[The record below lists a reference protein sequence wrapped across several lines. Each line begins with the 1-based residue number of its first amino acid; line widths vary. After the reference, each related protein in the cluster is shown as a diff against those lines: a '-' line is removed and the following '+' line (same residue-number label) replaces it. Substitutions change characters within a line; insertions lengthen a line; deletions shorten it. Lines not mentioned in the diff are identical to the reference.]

1 MRLARL
7 SRRSV
12 QFGVLVALATLSTQA
27 WAPPVV
33 IAIAATYAGTAVA
46 SALLL
51 TGLAATVVSMGVAFA
66 VTALGNS
73 ILGNGAGPQQDT
85 GGAGAG
91 SGSFQ
96 AEARGRTQV
105 VRSAVA
111 TRRRVYG
118 QVMLSGPLVYAEV
131 GGTDNQYLHLVI
143 PLAPHSVYEIGD
155 IYFGDELV
163 GALDGSGNVT
173 TGRFAGYARIKK
185 HLGATTQVAD
195 ADLIADSAGIWT
207 ANHRLQGVAYVYV
220 RLLWSQDVFP
230 SGIPN
235 VKALVKGNDQIY
247 DTRSLTSGY
256 NNNWAL
262 CVRDYLK
269 AAGVDG
275 GLECATDE
283 VDETYISA
291 AANVCDE
298 LVTLADASTQ
308 ARYTCDGTVDTAKRP
323 VDILRDLMSAAA
335 GTITY
340 PAGAFRLFPGAYTT
354 PSVTLTNDD
363 LRGPVQV
370 SARIPRRELFN
381 AVRGTYSS
389 PDNFWQPSDFPVVTN
404 ATYATDDGGEVIYKD
419 IELPYTTNATRAQR
433 LAKIHL
439 EKSRQGITVQMPC
452 KMTVF
457 DLAMWDTVMVTN
469 SAMGW
474 SSKVFRVMGW
484 KLGQDGI
491 GVDLTLREDTAAS
504 YDWAAGEATIVDAAP
519 DTNLPSAFTVAA
531 PGTPSVTE
539 YLYQT
544 TGSAGVKARAIMTWA
559 ASPDAFVSIYEA
571 QYRPQGAASWLSL
584 APISLLSAEKDDLA
598 AGYYEFRVRAIN
610 GIGVRSAWSAT
621 TTMELFGLSAPPS
634 DPTNFAVQAY
644 SGLAK
649 FTWSKPSQNSDL
661 DVLIGGRAY
670 VRWTPKVSGA
680 SWDYGSLVNPDG
692 YPGDTSI
699 GSGPMMTG
707 TYMLKFRDSSG
718 TYSVTEASFVATEAL
733 ITGMSTIATV
743 TESTA
748 FAGTKSNVAAVDGGI
763 QLDGTTLIDSVV
775 TLMDSWGSIDSL
787 GGVQATGSYAFA
799 SKLDLTTVQA
809 ARLFANIDSL
819 AFDSDDLIDS
829 RTNNIDDWGLMDG
842 AVIED
847 VEVQMMVRTTTDD
860 PNGSPTWGPWHALG
874 LVGDYNMRGFDF
886 RLDFAS
892 GNATHNRSVTTL
904 SVTAKH

>member
-7 SRRSV
+7 IAFALVCLAPASAWAMPQV
-12 QFGVLVALATLSTQA
+12 AIAVAAAYAGAAVATAVLTTAAIGTFSYIALSTA
-27 WAPPVV
+27 VGFAVS
-33 IAIAATYAGTAVA
+33 YAG
-46 SALLL
+46 SALL
-51 TGLAATVVSMGVAFA
+51 
-66 VTALGNS
+66 GNS
-73 ILGNGAGPQQDT
+73 SGPQQDT

-111 TRRRVYG
+111 TRKRVYG

-131 GGTDNQYLHLVI
+131 GGTDNQYLHMVI

-155 IYFGDELV
+155 VYFGDELV
-163 GALDGSGNVT
+163 GVLNGAGDVIN
-173 TGRFAGYARIKK
+173 GRFAGYARIKK
-185 HLGATTQVAD
+185 HLGSTTQVAD
-195 ADLIADSAGIWT
+195 ADLIAESGGIWT
-207 ANHRLQGVAYVYV
+207 AAHRLQGVAYVYV
-220 RLLWSQDVFP
+220 RLQWSQDVFP

-235 VKALVKGNDQIY
+235 VKALVKGNDAIY
-247 DTRSLTSGY
+247 DPRSLTSGY
-256 NNNWAL
+256 SNNWAL

-291 AANVCDE
+291 AANTCDE

-323 VDILRDLMSAAA
+323 VDILKDLMSGAA

-354 PSVTLTNDD
+354 PTVTLSHDD

-404 ATYATDDGGEVIYKD
+404 ATYAADDGNEVIYRD
-419 IELPYTTNATRAQR
+419 IELPYTTHAERAQR

-457 DLAMWDTVMVTN
+457 DLAMWDTAMVTN

-474 SSKVFRVMGW
+474 SSKVFRVVSW

-531 PGTPSVTE
+531 PGTPLVTE
-539 YLYQT
+539 DLYET
-544 TGSAGVKARAIMTWA
+544 TGSAGVKARAIVSWA
-559 ASPDAFVSIYEA
+559 ASADAFVVGYEA
-571 QYRPQGAASWLSL
+571 QYKPAADTDWLSL
-584 APISLLSAEKDDLA
+584 APISLLSAQKDDL
-598 AGYYEFRVRAIN
+598 GPGRYEFRVRAAN
-610 GIGVRSAWSAT
+610 GVGVRSAWSAT
-621 TTMELFGLSAPPS
+621 TTKELLGLTAAPADVSGFTIIKSAGVGIAQW
-634 DPTNFAVQAY
+634 TQHA
-644 SGLAK
+644 
-649 FTWSKPSQNSDL
+649 DL
-661 DVLIGGRAY
+661 DVRIGGRI
-670 VRWTPKVSGA
+670 VIRWSPAVSGA
-680 SWDYGSLVNPDG
+680 TWGNSVIYEFFTGDQVHGLVPLR
-692 YPGDTSI
+692 
-699 GSGPMMTG
+699 TG
-707 TYMLKFRDSSG
+707 TYMAKAQDSTG
-718 TYSVTEASFVATEAL
+718 HYSDTAVSFVATEGMV
-733 ITGMSTIATV
+733 TGFTTV
-743 TESTA
+743 GTLTENAAYTGA
-748 FAGTKSNVAAVDGGI
+748 KTNVALVGAGIQIDTTTLFDSGSGSFDSAGGYFDSYGGI
-763 QLDGTTLIDSVV
+763 S
-775 TLMDSWGSIDSL
+775 
-787 GGVQATGSYAFA
+787 ATGSYAF
-799 SKLDLTTVQA
+799 STYLDLTTVA
-809 ARLFANIDSL
+809 TRRFDSSIAVA
-819 AFDSDDLIDS
+819 AFDTGDLFDIRLGDFDDGTGLFDG
-829 RTNNIDDWGLMDG
+829 TLVDDTDATLYI
-842 AVIED
+842 A
-847 VEVQMMVRTTTDD
+847 TTDD
-860 PNGSPTWGPWHALG
+860 NPAGSPTWAAWAPFF
-874 LVGDYNMRGFDF
+874 VGDFTCRAAKFK
-886 RLDFAS
+886 LDMQTATS
-892 GNATHNRSVTTL
+892 THNL
-904 SVTAKH
+904 SVTALTVSAKVPV